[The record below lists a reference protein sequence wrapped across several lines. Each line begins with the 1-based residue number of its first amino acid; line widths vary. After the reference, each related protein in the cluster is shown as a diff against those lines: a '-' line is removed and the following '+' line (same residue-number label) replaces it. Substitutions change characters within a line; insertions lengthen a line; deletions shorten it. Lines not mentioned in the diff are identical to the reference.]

1 MKKGS
6 IAAAVVSVPLLAI
19 ALREAGRLLAGFTD
33 PAKSSPASILWIFA
47 IFVVLT
53 LLWVSVFLISR
64 RARPSADRLPFA
76 AAAAI
81 AMREAK
87 KRPPAAK
94 CAACGRARISE
105 SVAKCLYC
113 GAEFGASNGQ
123 SPNNLSC

>member
-1 MKKGS
+1 MKKGYVV
-6 IAAAVVSVPLLAI
+6 AGVVSVPLLAI
-19 ALREAGRLLAGFTD
+19 ALREAGRLLAGFSD
-33 PAKSSPASILWIFA
+33 PEKSSPASILWIFA

-64 RARPSADRLPFA
+64 RARPSPERLPFA

-94 CAACGRARISE
+94 CAACGRARISD

-113 GAEFGASNGQ
+113 GAEFGASNGH
-123 SPNNLSC
+123 SPSNLSC